1 MLPAGMKR
9 PSGRV
14 KPGSGTMIE
23 VSKVLSI
30 QEGLLGVAGI
40 ACLGGNV
47 LLD

>member
-23 VSKVLSI
+23 VLEVFVHSRG
-30 QEGLLGVAGI
+30 GLRSLELMSCFVDR
-40 ACLGGNV
+40 NV
-47 LLD
+47 